1 MQEKL
6 TIELDE
12 NILKR
17 IDLMIDEK
25 KIRNRSQAI
34 ENLISRIINRENV
47 KKAFIL
53 AGGKGTR
60 MRPFTYEIPKSLIP
74 VQGKPLL
81 QHILD
86 LLRKY
91 EIRDVILSTGY
102 MGNKIR
108 EYFGNGSKF
117 GVNITYVEEK
127 KEMGTAGSLN
137 LARDLLKG
145 TFLMFNGDIL
155 ANIDLHDFI
164 DSHAKNNGI
173 ATIALK
179 PVRDPSRFGVAELRG
194 NKILRF
200 IEKPKAT
207 VKSKLI
213 NAGVYI
219 LEPEVID
226 YIPKRKV
233 MMEMD
238 VFPKLAKE
246 GKLYGYPFDG
256 QWFDTGTH
264 EAYEKA
270 IKGWRG
276 IE

>member
-1 MQEKL
+1 MPEKL
-6 TIELDE
+6 TVELDD

-17 IDLMIDEK
+17 IDLMIDGS
-25 KIRNRSQAI
+25 KIKSRSQAV
-34 ENLISRIINRENV
+34 EHLISGVINRENV

-53 AGGKGTR
+53 AGGKGSR
-60 MRPFTYEIPKSLIP
+60 MRPFTYEVPKPLIQ

-91 EIRDVILSTGY
+91 DVRDVILSTGY
-102 MGNKIR
+102 MGDKIR
-108 EYFGNGSKF
+108 EYFGNGSRF
-117 GVNITYVEEK
+117 GVQISYVEET
-127 KEMGTAGSLN
+127 ESLGTAGPLN
-137 LARDLLKG
+137 LARDLLDE

-164 DSHAKNNGI
+164 NSHAKNDGI
-173 ATIALK
+173 ATLTLK

-194 NKILRF
+194 DRILRF
-200 IEKPKAT
+200 IEKPESS
-207 VKSKLI
+207 VKSRLI

-226 YIPKRKV
+226 YVPKGKA
-233 MMEMD
+233 MMETD
-238 VFPKLAKE
+238 VFPKLAEE
-246 GKLYGYPFDG
+246 GRLYGYPFDG
-256 QWFDTGTH
+256 QWFDTGTY

-270 IKGWRG
+270 IKGWKG
-276 IE
+276 VD